1 MEKVYTCKEVAE
13 KYRVSEFTIR
23 EWIKSGKL
31 KAVRTGEKGRYR
43 IKQEHLDEFE
53 KSCEQ

>member
-1 MEKVYTCKEVAE
+1 MNQVFTTKEVAE
-13 KYRVSEFTIR
+13 KYNVSEFTVTKWIR
-23 EWIKSGKL
+23 EGKL
-31 KAVRTGEKGRYR
+31 KAIRTGEKGHYR